1 MTTEELDVLVN
12 RIYEYTVKLASDM
25 DTVSRYIKRKM
36 YIAQIQKYIHT
47 YISIIK
53 EKRREVS
60 MDIKQIKENKIRM
73 ILQFSIPSIIAM
85 LLQTVITITDGYFT
99 GNYVGQNAL
108 AAINLGLPI
117 LYFYLGTG
125 LCIGVGGSVISGR
138 MLGANERKKSS
149 EVFSQTVVAALITC
163 VATSVMVFLLFTSIL
178 KILRADGDLSIYFT
192 EYYRIMLFTYPLM
205 VVGTIFGMFIRV
217 DGKPQI
223 CMLVSIA
230 GCILNGVLDFF
241 FVDIMRFGIQGSAV
255 ASLMVQILTVL
266 AQMFYF
272 ISRKTGIGFRKF
284 SFDRGINREMIL
296 NGSSE
301 FIGEMASAIS
311 MFMFNYVLM
320 KYVGAKGV
328 AAFTILGFVV
338 YGYSMICIGFGQGIS
353 PLVSR
358 CWGAKEKET
367 AFALRK
373 ITNKMLLV
381 IGLIIAIAFFVA
393 GKQYAGLF
401 GCNNEVADMVATG
414 FKIYAVTFL
423 AMGYNVVNSMYFT
436 SCGDAESSAIIST
449 LRGIV
454 FLLGFALVLPTIL
467 GMTGVW
473 LSAPCSETLTAIIAV
488 FLIRK
493 QTAKRKCG
501 ELNG

>member
-1 MTTEELDVLVN
+1 MVECLGQMN
-12 RIYEYTVKLASDM
+12 
-25 DTVSRYIKRKM
+25 
-36 YIAQIQKYIHT
+36 
-47 YISIIK
+47 
-53 EKRREVS
+53 EK
-60 MDIKQIKENKIRM
+60 N
-73 ILQFSIPSIIAM
+73 
-85 LLQTVITITDGYFT
+85 T
-99 GNYVGQNAL
+99 
-108 AAINLGLPI
+108 
-117 LYFYLGTG
+117 
-125 LCIGVGGSVISGR
+125 
-138 MLGANERKKSS
+138 S
-149 EVFSQTVVAALITC
+149 EVFSQTVVTALITC
-163 VATSVMVFLLFTSIL
+163 VAISVIVFLLFTPIL
-178 KILRADGDLSIYFT
+178 KILRADGNLSVYFT

-205 VVGTIFGMFIRV
+205 VIGTIFGMFIRV

-230 GCILNGVLDFF
+230 GCILNGVLDFI

-255 ASLMVQILTVL
+255 ASLIVQLLTVL
-266 AQMFYF
+266 VQMFYF

-284 SFDRGINREMIL
+284 SFDKGINKEMIL

-301 FIGEMASAIS
+301 FIGEMASSIS

-320 KYVGAKGV
+320 KYVGAEGV

-373 ITNKMLLV
+373 ITNKMLVCDRIDHSYSIFCGRKALRR
-381 IGLIIAIAFFVA
+381 FV
-393 GKQYAGLF
+393 
-401 GCNNEVADMVATG
+401 GCNNKVADMVATG

-436 SCGDAESSAIIST
+436 SCGDAGSSAIIST

-454 FLLGFALVLPTIL
+454 FLLGFTLVLPAIL

-488 FLIRK
+488 F
-493 QTAKRKCG
+493 
-501 ELNG
+501 